1 MKKCCESKLG
11 AVLILIGIRDM
22 HYESMEKRFE
32 RNKKKNKGSLAIMG
46 EHLSVISYRKELKS
60 IKEMINLIIKDGI

>member
-11 AVLILIGIRDM
+11 AVLILIGIRDR
-22 HYESMEKRFE
+22 HYEGLERQFE
-32 RNKKKNKGSLAIMG
+32 RDTKKNKGNTEVLG
-46 EHLSVISYRKELKS
+46 QHLSVISYRKELKS